1 MEQQVVELNRNRTN
15 EEILAN
21 KHIKDAMDNGKL
33 VLIHKVQTSNPL
45 YTNLYFMGKVEGLA
59 SSNTN
64 VSSLQA
70 ALLGWNNS
78 EVYMRSI
85 QNASTKVADGLGI
98 GQAIDGVIRV
108 TDSTEPAFDGQSP
121 RVDRDNNLLLYNGS
135 KIYRTT
141 NICTQQ
147 ELDRDGHATL
157 EVHERI
163 KQGQNASNPV
173 SNQSQ
178 SVGNEETN
186 HSSPVSNLISG
197 QA

>member
-1 MEQQVVELNRNRTN
+1 MELNRNMTN
-15 EEILAN
+15 EEILAH
-21 KHIKDAMDNGKL
+21 KDIKDAMDNGKL
-33 VLIHKVQTSNPL
+33 IIIDGVQTSNPE
-45 YTNLYFMGKVEGLA
+45 YTNLYFMGKVEGLP

-64 VSSLQA
+64 VSELA
-70 ALLGWNNS
+70 ATLLNWGA
-78 EVYMRSI
+78 VYMRSI
-85 QNASTKVADGLGI
+85 QNASTQIADGLEI
-98 GQAIDGVIRV
+98 GQTIDGAIRV
-108 TDSTEPAFDGQSP
+108 TDSTEPAFDNQSP
-121 RVDRDNNLLLYNGS
+121 RVDRDNNLLLHNGS

-178 SVGNEETN
+178 QSDNVDDKKQ
-186 HSSPVSNLISG
+186 SPVSNLISG

>member
-1 MEQQVVELNRNRTN
+1 MDLNRNKTN
-15 EEILAN
+15 EEILAVAG
-21 KHIKDAMDNGKL
+21 IKDAMDNGKI
-33 VLIHKVQTSNPL
+33 VIVDKVQTSNPE
-45 YTNLYFMGKVEGLA
+45 YTNLYFMGKVDGLA

-64 VSSLQA
+64 VSELAA
-70 ALLGWNNS
+70 ALLNWGA
-78 EVYMRSI
+78 VYMRSI
-85 QNASTKVADGLGI
+85 QNASTKVAEQLAI
-98 GQAIDGVIRV
+98 GSTIDGAIIV
-108 TDSTEPAFDGQSP
+108 TDSIEPTFDGQSP
-121 RVDRDNNLLLYNGS
+121 RVDRDNNLLLHNGS

-141 NICTQQ
+141 SICTQQ

-178 SVGNEETN
+178 QADNVGNN
-186 HSSPVSNLISG
+186 NKASVNQLIGG